1 MRLQSAALAWKGTR
15 RSLRIDCTWMA
26 KPRLTLR
33 QLSLLAFV
41 ATTLPLA
48 ILAHLAGELAGL
60 GEQSR
65 FVVVFS
71 GRHAYFVGLGL
82 AALFAFRAIAR
93 SAGRVPSEIRLEGL
107 LRALPFGGRGA
118 RFAALTF
125 AAQLAFFVATQ
136 IAEGCPLCGGDVAV
150 GVCAAIVVAA
160 IGSVLLAL
168 CERRLL
174 ACVLLFFWVAAGSLA
189 APQRHRPRVTV
200 PRFSGRRGAFLFSIA
215 SRPPPIAG

>member
-1 MRLQSAALAWKGTR
+1 
-15 RSLRIDCTWMA
+15 MA

-48 ILAHLAGELAGL
+48 IFTHLAGEAAGL

-65 FVVVFS
+65 FATVS
-71 GRHAYFVGLGL
+71 SARHAYFFVLGL
-82 AALFAFRAIAR
+82 AAIFAFRAIVRSAR
-93 SAGRVPSEIRLEGL
+93 SASSATRLEGL

-125 AAQLAFFVATQ
+125 AVQLAFFVVTQ
-136 IAEGCPLCGGDVAV
+136 IAEGCPLCGGDVVV
-150 GVCAAIVVAA
+150 GACAAIVVAA

-174 ACVLLFFWVAAGSLA
+174 ACVLLFYWVAAGSLA
-189 APQRHRPRVTV
+189 APLRHRPRVTV
-200 PRFSGRRGAFLFSIA
+200 PRFAGRRGAFLFSIA
-215 SRPPPIAG
+215 SRPPPIAR